1 MVFQF
6 IAKTLGIYLLMLA
19 FFLKRVSFSGRP
31 AALVTVYK
39 IESKY
44 LAKLLPFT
52 ILAQSFILMQIEPRR
67 ISETPPGKEP

>member
-44 LAKLLPFT
+44 LAKAIAFHHSCS
-52 ILAQSFILMQIEPRR
+52 ILYSYANRAKKNQ
-67 ISETPPGKEP
+67 